1 MGEPIP
7 YITVAGKAMVEE
19 AFVAILAAIGALHQH
34 VVKEPLSDATSSRA
48 VCVIAAAIGALDFAW
63 FRFGLAHGHFLAGR
77 SLSYTFHRLRSTFPR
92 CKQGIFNPRLFSIAA
107 VLDRQ
112 IIY

>member
-63 FRFGLAHGHFLAGR
+63 FRFGFAHGDILAR
-77 SLSYTFHRLRSTFPR
+77 RKLFYTFR
-92 CKQGIFNPRLFSIAA
+92 G
-107 VLDRQ
+107 
-112 IIY
+112 